1 MIRTL
6 FGVLQNMP
14 KMRVDV
20 ASCPGSPVK
29 DKFIMEVTSKGY
41 PSLRKTGEHNVYD
54 EIQSYREGCDLSAI
68 LQSFG
73 NECPRFNPLGFE
85 EAEGFVND
93 FSDVSSLGDL
103 VNDGFH
109 WRFVTVLIILC
120 ISSLAILLARDS
132 SIVLGRRLMYR
143 LIQCLP
149 QILRP
154 LLNLLLTAAVLI
166 LILALLNIIF
176 IVLVFSMF
184 LCFG

>member
-1 MIRTL
+1 MVRTL
-6 FGVLQNMP
+6 FGILQNMP

-54 EIQSYREGCDLSAI
+54 EIQSYREGCDLAAI

-73 NECPRFNPLGFE
+73 DECPRFNPLGFE

-103 VNDGFH
+103 VNDGEAVKQFFNELPLEVRNCFDNSVH
-109 WRFVTVLIILC
+109 KF
-120 ISSLAILLARDS
+120 ARDFTSDGFLENLKQAYNIPSDPVSTPDPPSPGES
-132 SIVLGRRLMYR
+132 SVDGGDSD
-143 LIQCLP
+143 P
-149 QILRP
+149 DP
-154 LLNLLLTAAVLI
+154 GTA
-166 LILALLNIIF
+166 
-176 IVLVFSMF
+176 
-184 LCFG
+184 